1 MDSSE
6 NQQPD
11 ATRFVR
17 RDSEGRIQ
25 SVSLQPD
32 EWHPESLPAQ
42 SDELLGFAQ
51 RMAGAANPMEA
62 TDLGLARVL
71 EDVIDLLVAK
81 QILRYTDLPAEAR
94 SKLQARRELR
104 GSMRSL
110 NLLGDE
116 DGII

>member
-1 MDSSE
+1 MEAADHKT
-6 NQQPD
+6 PD
-11 ATRFVR
+11 EKRFVR
-17 RDSEGRIQ
+17 RDAEGRIQ
-25 SVSLQPD
+25 SVSLQAD
-32 EWHPESLPAQ
+32 EWHQQALPAQ
-42 SDELLGFAQ
+42 CDELLGFAQ
-51 RMAGAANPMEA
+51 RMAASSNPMVA

-81 QILRYTDLPAEAR
+81 QVLRYTDLPTEAR

-116 DGII
+116 DDVI